1 MRRVIAEDLGKI
13 WWFRRVTIEG
23 QLFCVLKTEWVKIFG
38 QIQPLGLVPNDEV
51 AIRYFYDFVTQV
63 EGYLFDPENA
73 SLIKS

>member
-1 MRRVIAEDLGKI
+1 
-13 WWFRRVTIEG
+13 
-23 QLFCVLKTEWVKIFG
+23 VKIFG